1 MSGPKIPYFENY
13 RNYLANCY
21 HGVTQLFGCHSVGSR
36 GWRERGRGRSYEVNG
51 WDKIF
56 SLAIFFDV
64 LNDFLSKDGERP
76 ILRRI

>member
-1 MSGPKIPYFENY
+1 MEGEAGEKL
-13 RNYLANCY
+13 R
-21 HGVTQLFGCHSVGSR
+21 
-36 GWRERGRGRSYEVNG
+36 VNG

-64 LNDFLSKDGERP
+64 LKMIFVHDGERP